1 MKEKG
6 SRNDIKAKGENAM
19 SEAAKEAIK
28 AGKAVLGIE
37 FGSTRIKAVLV
48 DVSHT
53 PIAMGTYD
61 WENRLENN
69 IWTYSLED
77 IWKGLQG
84 CYKSLADDVEAK
96 YGEKLTT
103 LGALGFSGMMHGYM
117 PFNAE
122 GELLVPFRTWRNTM
136 TEEACKKLI
145 PVFNFNIPQRWSIA
159 HLYQAI
165 LSGEEHVKDIAFFTT
180 LAGYIHWKLSGEK
193 VLGIGEAA
201 GMFPIDSTIMDF
213 DQKMLDQF
221 DGLHNFD
228 WKIRDILPKVLT
240 AGEPAGVLTAEGAR
254 LLDPTGTLQPGAPM
268 CPPEGDAGTGM
279 VATNSVA
286 VRTGNVSAGTSIFA
300 MIVLEKAMEKVHEE
314 IDMVTTPDGMPVA
327 MVHCNNCTSDL
338 NAWVNLFGECA
349 ESFGVKVDKNELYG
363 VLYRKALEGAADCGG
378 VTAYNY
384 FSGEPITG
392 LDAGR
397 PMVVR
402 TPDADFSL
410 ANFMRSHLYSAVATL
425 KIGMDILLKE
435 EHVAVDSLMGHG
447 GFFKTPVV
455 GQRVM
460 AAGMNA
466 PITVMDTASEGGAW
480 GIAILAAFM
489 KEKKDG
495 ETLSS
500 YLNDKIFAGQTGTT
514 LAPNP
519 EDVKGFEAFLEE
531 YKKLLPAE
539 KAAVAAK

>member
-145 PVFNFNIPQRWSIA
+145 PVFHFNIPQRWSIA

-228 WKIRDILPKVLT
+228 WKIRDILPKVLV

-514 LAPNP
+514 LNPDP

>member
-228 WKIRDILPKVLT
+228 WKIRDILPKILV
-240 AGEPAGVLTAEGAR
+240 AGESAGVLTAEGAR

-410 ANFMRSHLYSAVATL
+410 ANFMRSHLYSAIATL

-514 LAPNP
+514 LKPEP